1 MNTQLLEKIEK
12 PYMKKVR
19 KFNVGDT
26 VTVKTIVREGEKTR
40 IQAFKGI
47 VLAIKG
53 SGTRKT
59 FTVRKIATNGI
70 GVEKIFPLYSPNI
83 ESIELIKKGKVRR
96 SKLYYMSSRVGKK
109 AMKIADSDKPMV
121 EEYEGYD
128 EEDMKEQEEEKS
140 VAETTS
146 DSEEKKAEDSA
157 NDDKKD
163 TKESTNAP
171 DSDEKDSDNK

>member
-26 VTVKTIVREGEKTR
+26 VNVKTIVREGEKTR

-109 AMKIADSDKPMV
+109 AMKIADSNKPIV

-128 EEDMKEQEEEKS
+128 ETDEKS
-140 VAETTS
+140 VENDTDTENVDTT
-146 DSEEKKAEDSA
+146 
-157 NDDKKD
+157 D
-163 TKESTNAP
+163 TKESSNTQ
-171 DSDEKDSDNK
+171 DSDKKDSDDK